1 MSKEDACIEAL
12 SQFIIV
18 ISLKYSRPLVERLK
32 IRLTVNF
39 VGGDSQTIYILSQTS
54 NATLTSLV
62 DDLLK
67 VRGPLVQTLCIE
79 KDSHMDAI

>member
-18 ISLKYSRPLVERLK
+18 ISLKYSRLA
-32 IRLTVNF
+32 VNF
-39 VGGDSQTIYILSQTS
+39 VVGDSQTIYILSQTS
-54 NATLTSLV
+54 NAILTSLV

-67 VRGPLVQTLCIE
+67 VSGPFVQTLCIE
-79 KDSHMDAI
+79 DSYMDAI